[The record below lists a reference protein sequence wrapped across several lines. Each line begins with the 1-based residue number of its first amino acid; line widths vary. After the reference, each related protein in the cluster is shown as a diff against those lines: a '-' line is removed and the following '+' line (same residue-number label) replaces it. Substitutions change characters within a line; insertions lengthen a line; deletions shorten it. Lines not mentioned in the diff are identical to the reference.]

1 MYFKEGN
8 AWKIVHR
15 MSWWRSWSIYFNRGG
30 LASSRGH
37 LGVALGNLTR
47 DQNLSNSEEYW
58 FDREILRSPC
68 LRLVLINCSD
78 GSSLCSSDW
87 INMCRSVSFS
97 FILVSLFSLRISF
110 SPLTLAV
117 WLSASLL
124 KLLWICKSV
133 IKKRFAKDV
142 DNRFRAGTFLDLHG
156 NAVRS
161 FEIK

>member
-15 MSWWRSWSIYFNRGG
+15 MSSNWWRSWSIYFNRGG
-30 LASSRGH
+30 LTSSRRH
-37 LGVALGNLTR
+37 LENITR

-58 FDREILRSPC
+58 FEREILRSPC
-68 LRLVLINCSD
+68 LRLVLINCFD
-78 GSSLCSSDW
+78 GASLCSSDW
-87 INMCRSVSFS
+87 DKYVSVCNILFY
-97 FILVSLFSLRISF
+97 LVSLFRLRISF

-133 IKKRFAKDV
+133 IKKRLAKDAN
-142 DNRFRAGTFLDLHG
+142 NRFRAWILFRFARNVG
-156 NAVRS
+156 R
-161 FEIK
+161 